1 VRCDLGSEEIFN
13 QFNRLEEKIET
24 LINKCV
30 VLDKENSDLKIKISE
45 LEELIRLNKDSEME
59 KAIEAEELKLKID
72 KIIERISDYSSQ
84 GI

>member
-1 VRCDLGSEEIFN
+1 MGSEEIFN

-30 VLDKENSDLKIKISE
+30 ALDKENSDLKIKVSE
-45 LEELIRLNKDSEME
+45 LEEIVRLNKDSEME
-59 KAIEAEELKLKID
+59 KIKESEELKLKID
-72 KIIERISDYSSQ
+72 KIIERISDYGSQ